1 MSVLENLHYFLRIPS
16 ISTSPDHVADCR
28 RAAEWVKQFLLD
40 AGMRKTS
47 LIEWDG
53 HHPLVYAEHIEAP
66 GQPTLL
72 LYGHYDVQPPDP
84 LEQWLSPPFEPTV
97 RGDDIFARGACD
109 DKGQTLILM
118 EALRRTLARDGRLPI
133 NVKVL
138 IEGEEETNGE
148 NLTAYVSSHPDELR
162 ADAALV
168 CDTEMF
174 APGLPT
180 LCTGL
185 RGGVFGELH
194 VKGAEHDLHSGAY
207 GGVAPNPVEAIAQII
222 AALKGVDGV
231 IRVPGFYDAVRTPA
245 PEELAAWRALP
256 FDEEEYR
263 KREVGSTEL
272 TGEAGYSVLERTW
285 ARPTF
290 EVHGIVGG
298 FIEKGFKTVIPA
310 RAHAK
315 ISCRLVPDQDPQQ
328 IVALLQDAIAEATPR
343 GVASRFDVFSGSPAC
358 LINPSHPILRAASEA
373 LAQTFGKPTVYMRS
387 GGSIPVV
394 SLFQRKLGIP
404 SVLMGFGLPD
414 DNIHAPN
421 EKFHLPNLYNGI
433 DAVERFFQLLTT
445 IPAPHNAQSF
455 YPV

>member
-1 MSVLENLHYFLRIPS
+1 MQVSVLEDLQTFLRIPS
-16 ISTSPDHVADCR
+16 ISTSPDHAADCR
-28 RAAEWVKQFLLD
+28 RAAEWVRHFLTN
-40 AGMRKTS
+40 AGMPKS
-47 LIEWDG
+47 FLIEAEG
-53 HHPLVYAEHIEAP
+53 RHPLVYAESLEAP
-66 GQPTLL
+66 GKPTLL

-84 LEQWLSPPFEPTV
+84 LDLWISPPFEPAI

-109 DKGQTLILM
+109 DKGQTLILL
-118 EALRRTLARDGRLPI
+118 ESLRRIIARDGRLPI

-138 IEGEEETNGE
+138 IEGEEEANGE
-148 NLTAYVSSHPDELR
+148 HLEQYVPANREALR
-162 ADAALV
+162 ADAALI

-194 VKGAEHDLHSGAY
+194 VEGAAQDLHSGVY
-207 GGVAPNPVEAIAQII
+207 GGAAPNPLEAIAHII
-222 AALKGVDGV
+222 SALKSIDGV
-231 IRVPGFYDAVRTPA
+231 IRIPGFYDSVRTPA
-245 PEELAAWRALP
+245 AEELAAWRSLP

-285 ARPTF
+285 SRPTL

-298 FIEKGFKTVIPA
+298 FTNKGFKTVIPA

-315 ISCRLVPDQDPQQ
+315 ISCRLVPDQDPER
-328 IVALLQDAIAEATPR
+328 IVELLRTAIADATPR
-343 GVASRFDVFSGSPAC
+343 GVSSRFDVLGSSPAS
-358 LINPSHPILRAASEA
+358 LVDPSHPILRAAAEA
-373 LAQTFGKPTVYMRS
+373 LAQTFHKPTVYMRS

-394 SLFQRKLGIP
+394 GLFQRELHIP

-414 DNIHAPN
+414 DNLHAPN
-421 EKFHLPNLYNGI
+421 EKLHLPNFFGGI
-433 DAVERFFQLLTT
+433 DAVERFLRLLGG
-445 IPAPHNAQSF
+445 
-455 YPV
+455 